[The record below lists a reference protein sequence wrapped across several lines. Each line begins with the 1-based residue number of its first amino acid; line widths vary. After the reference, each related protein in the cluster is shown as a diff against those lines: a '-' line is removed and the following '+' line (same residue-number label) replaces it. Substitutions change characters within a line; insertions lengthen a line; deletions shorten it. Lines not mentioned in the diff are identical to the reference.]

1 MVTMAIDASS
11 KSTGIAIFKD
21 KDLIHYECITAGST
35 NPYKRIKKMV
45 QEISNLYQKYQVTNV
60 IMEDVIPEDVRH
72 NQQVFKILHYLQA
85 AIVLELDN
93 YNQKIEFFVSSE
105 WRKRCGIK
113 TGRTG
118 TRETLKAA
126 AQKLVKD
133 NYGIVANDDICDSIC
148 IGWTYTH
155 DTSESFVTPGG
166 FEFK

>member
-72 NQQVFKILHYLQA
+72 NQAVFKVLHYLQA
-85 AIVLELDN
+85 LTVLMLHG
-93 YNQKIEFFVSSE
+93 YNQKVDFYVSSE
-105 WRKRCGIK
+105 WRKKCGIK
-113 TGRTG
+113 TGRG
-118 TRETLKAA
+118 ITRDMVKAA
-126 AQKLVKD
+126 DIKFVKD
-133 NYGIVANDDICDSIC
+133 NYNIDANDDICDAIC
-148 IGWTYTH
+148 IGYAYTH
-155 DTSESFVTPGG
+155 QSITNNG